1 MAILGH
7 REVGLSKQPG
17 AGPVALRADHA
28 WTCGATALI
37 LSALICHSNTPFS
50 QTIHQAGWR
59 HWSGRSGQRDP
70 RSDSAGSNLESCA
83 AVSLSHPGILH
94 PLPHFRYR
102 GHRYDYRARM
112 KNGEDRAPEPAA
124 QPEFGHRL
132 HRTRIERAR
141 LSVLLVF
148 LFFFLFILSID
159 QGHSFYLAGARTA
172 PSLPCLQP

>member
-1 MAILGH
+1 VPLP
-7 REVGLSKQPG
+7 SFSP
-17 AGPVALRADHA
+17 P
-28 WTCGATALI
+28 
-37 LSALICHSNTPFS
+37 HSNTPFS
-50 QTIHQAGWR
+50 QTIHQAEWR

-148 LFFFLFILSID
+148 LFIFSFHFEHRPRSSILPRRGTHSSLSSVPATVNSSPFLFIFPTLPT
-159 QGHSFYLAGARTA
+159 HSRTKI
-172 PSLPCLQP
+172 